1 METRDALWFILYV
14 FFLIFFQPSMAIDT
28 ISLND
33 SISGDKTIVS
43 SKENFKLGFF
53 TPGKSSSSSS
63 KYYIGIWY
71 NKISVQTVVWVANR
85 DTPISDP
92 SVSFLKFQNGN
103 LVLLNESRFPVWS
116 TNISS
121 KPPFGSLQATIQ
133 DDGNFVLK
141 DGSITNSSKPL
152 WQSFDFPT
160 DTWLPGSKLG
170 RNEIT
175 KQTQHLTSW
184 KNPEDPGSGHFSL
197 ELDPNG
203 TSAYLIMWNRTREYW
218 SSGPWVANMF
228 SLVPEMR
235 LNYIYNFSFVETD
248 TESYFTYSMYNS
260 SVISRFVMDVSGQAK
275 QFTWLESSKNW
286 NLFWGQPRQ
295 QCEVYALCG
304 AFGRCIENTSPIC
317 SCVEG
322 FEPNSN
328 LEWDLKEYSGGC
340 RRKTKLKCENPV
352 SNGDRD
358 RFLLMPYM
366 KLPDLSES
374 VPVGNGGDCESSCLH
389 NCSCVAYSYQNG
401 QCATWS
407 GDLLD
412 LRQLSQNDPSA
423 RPLYL
428 KLAASEFSSRKKN
441 TGVIIGVAVGA
452 AVGLVIVLAVLTF
465 ILLRRRRIV
474 GKGKTVEGSLVAFEY
489 RDLLNA
495 TKNFSHKLGGGGF
508 GSVFKGSLSDSTIV
522 AVKKLESVSQGEKQF
537 RTEVSTIGTIQHVNL
552 IRLRGFCSEGSKKLL
567 VYDYMPNG
575 SLDSHIFHN
584 QNPNNVLEWKTRYQ
598 IALGTARGLA
608 YLHEKCRE
616 CIVHCDIKPEN
627 ILLDD
632 QFCPKVADFGLA
644 KLFGREFSRVL
655 TTMRGTRGYLA
666 PEWIS
671 GVAITAKA
679 DVFSYGMMLF
689 EFVSGRRNSEQS
701 EDGTIKFFPSVVGK
715 VITEEGDIL
724 GLLDPK
730 LQGNADVKEVTKI
743 CRVACWCIQDEE
755 VQRPS
760 MSNIV
765 QILEGVLEVN
775 KPPLPRSLLAF
786 SDSQEHLV
794 FFTESSSSSSSNQN
808 SKTNSS
814 TPSSQTKSSTSTT
827 NS

>member
-1 METRDALWFILYV
+1 MEIKDGVWLMVYV
-14 FFLIFFQPSMAIDT
+14 FFLILSLLSQPSMAVDT
-28 ISLND
+28 ISVNE

-43 SKENFKLGFF
+43 SQEIFKLGFF
-53 TPGKSSSSSS
+53 NPGKSSSS

-71 NKISVQTVVWVANR
+71 NKISVQTIVWVANR
-85 DTPISDP
+85 DTPISNP
-92 SVSFLKFQNGN
+92 STSVLKFLNGN
-103 LVLLNESRFPVWS
+103 LVLLNESKIPVWS

-121 KPPFGSLQATIQ
+121 KPVGSLQATIQ

-141 DGSITNSSKPL
+141 DGSNSSKPL

-170 RNEIT
+170 RNDIT

-184 KNPEDPGSGHFSL
+184 KNPEDPGSGLFSL

-203 TSAYLIMWNRTREYW
+203 TKAYFIMWNRTTQYW
-218 SSGPWVANMF
+218 SSGPWVDNMF

-235 LNYIYNFSFVETD
+235 LNYLYNFSFVTANN
-248 TESYFTYSMYNS
+248 ESYFTYSMYNS

-275 QFTWLESSKNW
+275 QFTWLESSKQW

-304 AFGRCIENTSPIC
+304 AFGSCTENSSPIC
-317 SCVEG
+317 SCVQG

-340 RRKTKLKCENPV
+340 RRKTKLKCENPI
-352 SNGDRD
+352 SNGAED
-358 RFLLMPYM
+358 RFLLMPNM

-374 VPVGNGGDCESSCLH
+374 VAVANGGDCESLCLQ
-389 NCSCVAYSYQNG
+389 NCSCVAYSYENG
-401 QCATWS
+401 QCETWS
-407 GDLLD
+407 GDLLNS
-412 LRQLSQNDPSA
+412 RQLSQSDSGA
-423 RPLYL
+423 RSLYL
-428 KLAASEFSSRKKN
+428 KLAASEFSSRKKD
-441 TGVIIGVAVGA
+441 TGMIIGVVVGSAVGF
-452 AVGLVIVLAVLTF
+452 VIVLAVLVF
-465 ILLRRRRIV
+465 LLLRRRRIV

-508 GSVFKGSLSDSTIV
+508 GSVFKGSLADSTIV
-522 AVKKLESVSQGEKQF
+522 AVKKLESISQGEKQF

-575 SLDSHIFHN
+575 SLDSHIFHDK
-584 QNPNNVLEWKTRYQ
+584 NPNNVLEWKTRYQ

-627 ILLDD
+627 ILLDA

-701 EDGTIKFFPSVVGK
+701 EDGTIKFFPSLVANT
-715 VITEEGDIL
+715 ITEEGDL
-724 GLLDPK
+724 LNLLDPK
-730 LQGNADVKEVTKI
+730 LYGNADVEELTKV

-775 KPPLPRSLLAF
+775 KPPMPRSLLAF
-786 SDSQEHLV
+786 SDSHEHLV

-814 TPSSQTKSSTSTT
+814 TPSSRTKSNTSTI
-827 NS
+827 SS